1 MDIQNLRKKIDVLD
15 AKIVELLNQ
24 RAEVT
29 LSIGQQKMKSKASI
43 YAPAREK
50 QVLDRIKALGKEG
63 PISPEAFEA
72 IYREIMSASLSL
84 EKPLNIAALGKKGA
98 YTYSAA
104 QKIFGKQVSYES
116 CKEITDVFQ
125 MVESEECDY
134 GVVPIENS
142 TEGVVTPTVD
152 LLVDSELKICRQ
164 FLMSIKHNLLSKTTK
179 DKIKRIYSNAQVFN
193 QCRHWLSQH
202 MPNVGLVPVAS
213 TTEAVEIASRE
224 KNSGALASKE
234 AGEENG
240 LNILVS
246 GISDLAH
253 NTTRFCVVGT
263 IGAPPTGNDRT
274 SLVFSIK
281 DKVGA
286 LHAMLTPFY
295 QNKINLTKIE
305 SRPSKKKAWD
315 YYFFVDLEGHQ
326 NDLPVKRALTK
337 LEGMC
342 KFLKILGS
350 YPVME

>member
-1 MDIQNLRKKIDVLD
+1 MNLQNLRKKIDALD

-24 RAEVT
+24 RAKIT
-29 LSIGQQKMKSKASI
+29 LNIGQHKLKNKTSI

-50 QVLDRIKALGKEG
+50 QVLERIKVLNEG
-63 PISPEAFEA
+63 PMSKEAFEA

-84 EKPLNIAALGKKGA
+84 EKPLCIAALGKKGA

-104 QKIFGKQVSYES
+104 QRIFGQQVTYEP
-116 CKEITDVFQ
+116 CKSISEVFQ
-125 MVESEECDY
+125 RVESGECDY
-134 GVVPIENS
+134 GVLPIENS
-142 TEGVVTPTVD
+142 TEGAVTPTVD

-164 FLMSIKHNLLSKTTK
+164 VMLPIKHNLLSKTTK
-179 DKIKRIYSNAQVFN
+179 NKIKKVYSNSQVFN

-202 MPNVGLVPVAS
+202 LPNVGQIPVAS
-213 TTEAVEIASRE
+213 TTEAAELASRE
-224 KNSGALASKE
+224 KYSAALASGE
-234 AGEENG
+234 AAEEYG
-240 LNILVS
+240 LKILVS

-253 NTTRFCVVGT
+253 NTTRFCVIGT
-263 IGAPPTGNDRT
+263 IGAGPTGNDRT

-295 QNKINLTKIE
+295 KNKINLTKIE

-315 YYFFVDLEGHQ
+315 YYFFVDIEGHQ
-326 NDLPVKRALTK
+326 DDPHVKRALSG

-350 YPVME
+350 YPVLES